1 MSGKKKKKK
10 DTISIAQ
17 LKRLTIRKVLT
28 KRVKSR
34 KRLKYDFHSEFF
46 PITGILIKSNER

>member
-1 MSGKKKKKK
+1 MSEKKER

-17 LKRLTIRKVLT
+17 LKRLTMRKALT

-46 PITGILIKSNER
+46 PITGILIKSYEH

>member
-1 MSGKKKKKK
+1 MSGKKKKKE